1 MRFGGEK
8 FISENAIIL
17 EDLAVHPDYQGQG
30 FGTLLLAALKEVTRQ
45 QDRPGIYLLCEDEL
59 LAYFE
64 MNGFVEQGIVDGE
77 RSSEVA
83 FLMRWQNPYYQEEI
97 WLLDQARLTDLDRIF
112 EIELENFS
120 IEEAI
125 PRPVFEAH
133 LKEIK
138 TSFLVAEKEGKILG
152 YIEGPVVPHRYLQDL
167 SLQKKSKTTVIEKG
181 AIFL

>member
-1 MRFGGEK
+1 MEFPIKIREAQQSDIDQICLIQESNSNFLEIMNREIIEERIRNHADTFLLASLEDQGIAYVTATTLPIPSLRKWMVEIGDEK
-8 FISENAIIL
+8 FINENSIIL

-83 FLMRWQNPYYQEEI
+83 FLMRWQNPYYQEE
-97 WLLDQARLTDLDRIF
+97 L
-112 EIELENFS
+112 
-120 IEEAI
+120 
-125 PRPVFEAH
+125 
-133 LKEIK
+133 
-138 TSFLVAEKEGKILG
+138 
-152 YIEGPVVPHRYLQDL
+152 
-167 SLQKKSKTTVIEKG
+167 
-181 AIFL
+181 

>member
-1 MRFGGEK
+1 MEFSITIREVQPSDLESIWLIGESNSDSQDEISIEMIKERIRNHAGTFLLASLDDQGIAYITATILPIPSLRKWMLEIGGEE
-8 FISENAIIL
+8 FINENSMIL

-30 FGTLLLAALKEVTRQ
+30 FGTLLLAALKEVIRQ

-97 WLLDQARLTDLDRIF
+97 
-112 EIELENFS
+112 
-120 IEEAI
+120 
-125 PRPVFEAH
+125 
-133 LKEIK
+133 
-138 TSFLVAEKEGKILG
+138 
-152 YIEGPVVPHRYLQDL
+152 
-167 SLQKKSKTTVIEKG
+167 
-181 AIFL
+181 

>member
-1 MRFGGEK
+1 MEFPIKIREAQDSDIDQICLIQESILSSLEIMNKEIIEERIRNHAGTFLLASLDDQGIAYITATILPFPSLRKWMVEIGGEK
-8 FISENAIIL
+8 FINENSILL

-83 FLMRWQNPYYQEEI
+83 FLMRWQNPYYQE
-97 WLLDQARLTDLDRIF
+97 
-112 EIELENFS
+112 
-120 IEEAI
+120 
-125 PRPVFEAH
+125 
-133 LKEIK
+133 
-138 TSFLVAEKEGKILG
+138 KI
-152 YIEGPVVPHRYLQDL
+152 
-167 SLQKKSKTTVIEKG
+167 
-181 AIFL
+181 

>member
-1 MRFGGEK
+1 MEFPIKIRKAQNSDIDQICLIQESTSNSLEVLNREIIEERIRKHAGTFLLASLDDQGIAYITATILPFPSLRKWMVEIGGEK
-8 FISENAIIL
+8 FINENSILL

-83 FLMRWQNPYYQEEI
+83 FLMSWQNPYYQEEI
-97 WLLDQARLTDLDRIF
+97 
-112 EIELENFS
+112 
-120 IEEAI
+120 
-125 PRPVFEAH
+125 
-133 LKEIK
+133 
-138 TSFLVAEKEGKILG
+138 
-152 YIEGPVVPHRYLQDL
+152 
-167 SLQKKSKTTVIEKG
+167 
-181 AIFL
+181 